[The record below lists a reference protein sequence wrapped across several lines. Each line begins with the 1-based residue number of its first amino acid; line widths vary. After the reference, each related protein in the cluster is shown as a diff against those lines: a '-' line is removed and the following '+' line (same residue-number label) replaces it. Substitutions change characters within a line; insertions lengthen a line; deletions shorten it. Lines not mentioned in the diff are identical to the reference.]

1 MKSRNPILRRSAA
14 FNGRAAEVYGH
25 QQYPASGAGYE
36 GYAAGQP
43 TAPVDTSRTSLAQ
56 PMTLDSVVSKTA
68 LTLFVLIAAAA
79 MTWVFLPDG
88 TSVGEAN
95 YVQPVWNGAALAG
108 VGLGLLISFRRATV
122 PPALVLLYA
131 VVEGIFLGAFSEWF
145 DQNVYSG
152 VVMEAVLGTT
162 AAFLATLVVY
172 KVFGVRLGE
181 GARRALFIAGAG
193 FFVVVLGDFL
203 LSLFGTDLG
212 FNGLGPLGLV
222 MSFVGLGIGILYLL
236 ADFDM
241 IERAIATGVPDQ
253 ESWRAAYAITAAL
266 VLIYIELVR
275 ILGIFQRS

>member
-1 MKSRNPILRRSAA
+1 M
-14 FNGRAAEVYGH
+14 V
-25 QQYPASGAGYE
+25 
-36 GYAAGQP
+36 
-43 TAPVDTSRTSLAQ
+43 
-56 PMTLDSVVSKTA
+56 
-68 LTLFVLIAAAA
+68 
-79 MTWVFLPDG
+79 
-88 TSVGEAN
+88 
-95 YVQPVWNGAALAG
+95 
-108 VGLGLLISFRRATV
+108 
-122 PPALVLLYA
+122 
-131 VVEGIFLGAFSEWF
+131 